1 MNEGRKKHLLIG
13 FAGLL
18 VGFGIG
24 YFVGFATAIK
34 ALVEMASY
42 FIDIDYDTVLKAVT
56 QYDLNIKDCYG

>member
-42 FIDIDYDTVLKAVT
+42 FIDIDYTTISEALTK
-56 QYDLNIKDCYG
+56 YKLNINGQFG